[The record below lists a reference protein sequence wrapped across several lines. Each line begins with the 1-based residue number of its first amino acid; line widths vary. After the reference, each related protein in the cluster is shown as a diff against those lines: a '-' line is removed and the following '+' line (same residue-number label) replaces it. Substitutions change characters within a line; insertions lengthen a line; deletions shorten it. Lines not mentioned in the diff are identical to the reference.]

1 MNLEALIK
9 MSIWN
14 VYGFLERNIKIIQS
28 FIY

>member
-1 MNLEALIK
+1 MNLKALIK